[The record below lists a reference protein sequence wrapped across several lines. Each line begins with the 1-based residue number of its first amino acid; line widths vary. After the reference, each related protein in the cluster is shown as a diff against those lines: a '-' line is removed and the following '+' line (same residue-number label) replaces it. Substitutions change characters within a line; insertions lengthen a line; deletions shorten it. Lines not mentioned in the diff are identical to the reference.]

1 MPDSTSS
8 STYGADLLANGTPAP
23 KSFGA
28 DFREEL
34 QQSVR
39 SYSAKPGNISD
50 QAWLEDY
57 LSQRLPAGSPDAHAA
72 DAANIV
78 LGMAVHEEKKQ
89 NLCAAQNEGMGL
101 DGWLAREVRQGARA
115 ANINELGQYLSQ
127 IDIAIHEANIDL
139 ATTITTANG
148 RISQN
153 PNLDGF
159 LFESEHTASF
169 NMDAALK
176 NETVRAKVLR
186 PEPGQTYAKNSADI
200 AVVDGE
206 GSVLHEYQAKCYKD
220 AEHSNAAFEKG
231 DYGDQGKLVPDGH
244 AQGDTSASMQHGK
257 VKSKPV
263 AKEDAKAQQQKAQQE
278 GDVPQKSWDDFTT
291 RELAVNIGKQSL
303 VATAQGAVLSTSIS
317 LAVSLVCQEE
327 VDGEELVEI
336 AVVSGAKSGTSCAVA
351 GALKVCAEKNQL
363 PLVTVPIRETDA
375 VLRATT
381 NRSSTTVASACSH
394 CGDLTSVLRASPA
407 AVGILACVAVDGACT
422 AYKVG
427 KGELTAFE
435 GFLQMEQSTG
445 AAVGGVLASIPAAEA
460 GAALGA
466 MLGPAGAAI
475 GGFVGGVLGGMVGS
489 SVVKKMVEGVQK
501 LREKAISTVK
511 SVCEKVSSCVSSALS
526 AVASIFSW

>member
-8 STYGADLLANGTPAP
+8 STYGASASNSAP
-23 KSFGA
+23 PFTSA
-28 DFREEL
+28 ASDFREEL
-34 QQSVR
+34 RQSIR
-39 SYSAKPGNISD
+39 SYSAKPSNISD

-57 LSQRLPAGSPDAHAA
+57 LSHRLPADSPQVHVATAA
-72 DAANIV
+72 DIV

-89 NLCAAQNEGMGL
+89 SLCAAQSEGMGV

-139 ATTITTANG
+139 ATTITTADG

-186 PEPGQTYAKNSADI
+186 PEPGQTYAKDSADI

-244 AQGDTSASMQHGK
+244 AQGDTNSSMQHGK

-263 AKEDAKAQQQKAQQE
+263 AKEGAKAQQQKVQQE
-278 GDVPQKSWDDFTT
+278 GDVPQKSWNDFTI

-303 VATAQGAVLSTSIS
+303 VATAQGAVLSTSAS
-317 LAVSLVCQEE
+317 LAVSLICQAE
-327 VDGEELVEI
+327 VDGEELVET
-336 AVVSGAKSGTSCAVA
+336 AVTSGAKSGASCAVA

-363 PLVTVPIRETDA
+363 PLIPVPIGEQD
-375 VLRATT
+375 VILRAATT
-381 NRSSTTVASACSH
+381 TSSATVASACSRG
-394 CGDLTSVLRASPA
+394 GDLASVLRGSPA

-427 KGELTAFE
+427 KGELTPFE
-435 GFLQMEQSTG
+435 GYLQMEQSTG
-445 AAVGGVLASIPAAEA
+445 AAVGGVLASVPAAKA

-475 GGFVGGVLGGMVGS
+475 GGFVGGVLGGMAGS
-489 SVVKKMVEGVQK
+489 SVVKKMVAGVQK